1 MVFLKEFLFS
11 FSFLKA
17 CIHILIIS
25 HCDRYEVDEISPDD
39 PLFEEGYSY
48 WILSKTIKPQK
59 PKTKTTAVKTEDKE
73 NVSNGTV
80 NGANAMATNG
90 ATAMATS

>member
-1 MVFLKEFLFS
+1 MFS
-11 FSFLKA
+11 FQKA
-17 CIHILIIS
+17 CIDILIIS
-25 HCDRYEVDEISPDD
+25 RCDRYEVDEISPDD

-59 PKTKTTAVKTEDKE
+59 SKAKTTTVKTEDKE
-73 NVSNGTV
+73 NVGNGTV
-80 NGANAMATNG
+80 NG